1 MSELIALVAPSVSTS
16 VRFLTTALCS
26 ASCREP
32 NDSIACTNDGMPV
45 GMAEIA
51 IEMPSRITDAI
62 GWSRTS
68 PKMTMTAT
76 APHAIQPST
85 PVSESSSRCSG
96 DFACLT
102 DESID
107 AIWPIWVVMPVS
119 VITTSRCPW

>member
-1 MSELIALVAPSVSTS
+1 
-16 VRFLTTALCS
+16 
-26 ASCREP
+26 
-32 NDSIACTNDGMPV
+32 
-45 GMAEIA
+45 
-51 IEMPSRITDAI
+51 
-62 GWSRTS
+62 
-68 PKMTMTAT
+68 MTMTAT

-119 VITTSRCPW
+119 VITTVAVPRVTWVFWNTDVRPVAERRVGVGDASRHPSGSARSRR